1 MGLFDFF
8 KKGGNDNDEVITEL
22 TDKVAELEATVEK
35 SALSDSLDYVSD
47 GNYYS
52 YELNTDKSYKNNYT
66 VYRGVNLLADMIAQ
80 LPLKLYR
87 GEQELPA
94 DFVFPNG
101 FSLAKPN
108 PSMSLNEL
116 LYKSCVYY
124 FFRGEFLNH
133 IIDDGIFRLEPINP
147 KNIHRNPDDTW
158 RLNQKNKIIIIQ
170 KEELIY
176 NPLFNPTITNYNTVM
191 DRGLSP
197 IDVVKAEITSDA
209 AAGEY
214 ITKFFENFAQLGGT
228 LFDSTGNATPEQINS
243 VVAQFNSNHQSKGKA
258 YKVLGLPDGIEYKEM
273 SQTMREMQFLD
284 SRKDIR
290 DKILAVLGIHKSLLG
305 ETDAVNRSVAEEA
318 TRQLWVQTL
327 KPKAIRIQEKYNQ
340 QLFNVYFPG
349 YFCKFDFSEVKELQD
364 NKESIIKQAEAYRKL
379 GYSLNEVNEHF
390 KLGMEEITDP
400 EGNQRY
406 VPRILTTLELMTT
419 PPIAQTPP
427 KEPVT
432 PPKKAIDKA
441 ADLLSEIGFCEDGQ
455 YPKKNKDYRDTY
467 LRKRK
472 PLEKKF
478 HSKIKRHFNEQRG
491 NVLSIVNNAKHIHN
505 ITNDLNKLFND
516 EDPKLQKTTEPLYKE
531 GVEVGI
537 DLVASQLKGA
547 TGMVNKVPVE
557 PIGIVD
563 EAIILARTNKI
574 VGINHTVYNQI
585 KMSMWENLRDGG
597 TIQEFSKEIKNIY
610 NFAGTRS
617 TTIAR
622 TETGGI
628 MNESTMGEYRKKGV
642 EKKRWVGG
650 TPDKRNHAAT
660 NGTVI
665 PLDEAFQMADG
676 SSLMFPGDPNGG
688 VGAVVNCRCAIAA
701 VIGED

>member
-364 NKESIIKQAEAYRKL
+364 NKESVLKQAEGYRKL
-379 GYSLNEVNEHF
+379 GYTLNEVNEHF
-390 KLGMEEITDP
+390 KLGMEPVTDEIGDT
-400 EGNQRY
+400 RF
-406 VPRILTTLELMTT
+406 VPRLLTTLDQLTV
-419 PPIAQTPP
+419 QTPP

-467 LRKRK
+467 LRKRA
-472 PLEKKF
+472 PLEAKF
-478 HSKIKRHFNEQRG
+478 NSKMKRYFFEMRKDILKIVNEAKHAHNVTNSLGVYFNDADVKIKE
-491 NVLSIVNNAKHIHN
+491 V
-505 ITNDLNKLFND
+505 
-516 EDPKLQKTTEPLYKE
+516 TEPLYISGAE
-531 GVEVGI
+531 LGVDIADAQFKVVSNSIDKDVIDPIPGI
-537 DLVASQLKGA
+537 DMNVVQNYL
-547 TGMVNKVPVE
+547 
-557 PIGIVD
+557 
-563 EAIILARTNKI
+563 NKI
-574 VGINHTVYNQI
+574 VNVNHTIHNQI
-585 KMSMWENLRDGG
+585 KLAVWENTKEGG
-597 TIQEFSKEIKNIY
+597 SINDLSKEIKNIF
-610 NFAGTRS
+610 NMTTTRS
-617 TTIAR
+617 KVIAR
-622 TETGGI
+622 TESSGIINTSTNERYKDLGVTHYVWTGGQRPAHSAV
-628 MNESTMGEYRKKGV
+628 NGSKVRAGE
-642 EKKRWVGG
+642 EF
-650 TPDKRNHAAT
+650 A
-660 NGTVI
+660 NG
-665 PLDEAFQMADG
+665 LK
-676 SSLMFPGDPNGG
+676 FPGDQTGSGSTPENLI
-688 VGAVVNCRCAIAA
+688 NCRCAFF
-701 VIGED
+701 GEMGD